1 LLCLPYEG
9 ALGEFQ
15 HRFAV
20 YDRGGKPFPGKDC
33 SGTVK
38 RIVQSGRS
46 SFYCPKCQK

>member
-1 LLCLPYEG
+1 LLCLLYEG

-20 YDRGGKPFPGKDC
+20 YDREGQPCPGKDC